1 MSSIKAIAIKN
12 RPRVAM
18 QSIDSAQIA
27 VAIGI
32 LGDHRGSQLQRQV
45 TILSADSWQKT
56 CTDIDSNLPWTT
68 RRANLLVDGVEFDSS
83 YIGKIVRIDA
93 VELAITG
100 ETIPCSLMDAQH
112 PGLTA
117 ALISHWRGGVCCEV
131 IKPGEIKIGDQVE
144 FD

>member
-32 LGDHRGSQLQRQV
+32 LGDFRGSQLQRQV
-45 TILSADSWQKT
+45 TILSEDSWQKT
-56 CTDIDSNLPWTT
+56 CADIDHNLPWTT

-83 YIGKIVRIDA
+83 YIGKTVRIGM

-100 ETIPCSLMDAQH
+100 ETLPCSMMDAQY

-117 ALISHWRGGVCCEV
+117 ALIPYWRGGVCCKV
-131 IKPGEIKIGDQVE
+131 IQPGEIKIGDQVE